1 MDLLIQ
7 YYNFAM
13 VSTSENLRIDPV
25 VEAKERMAALKPF
38 PSGLKKEF
46 MRRYPEYD
54 TTKGSNLFDNVI
66 YLRSTD
72 LKILSII
79 ENLIIEMSNNVSNS

>member
-1 MDLLIQ
+1 ME
-7 YYNFAM
+7 
-13 VSTSENLRIDPV
+13 STSINIRIDPV
-25 VEAKERMAALKPF
+25 ADAKERMAALKPF
-38 PSGLKKEF
+38 PVGLKKEF

-54 TTKGSNLFDNVI
+54 STKGSNLFDNVI

-79 ENLIIEMSNNVSNS
+79 EILVLEMSNNESNS